1 MTTVLLCLLLG
12 AAPAKPNSPSIL
24 VDGEPSRVVVRY
36 QISNSVGDI
45 AALSPDHP
53 ASDVEGRKWLTF
65 ELRSAEG
72 EARNPPLLGSYVE
85 RGVWIDFRPRF
96 KLVPGGTY
104 VARAY
109 RGDGPNGPVV
119 SETTYT
125 VPAAEAKPPT
135 TVAGVS
141 PNLPTLPANVLKF
154 YVSFTA
160 PMREGR
166 EVLERIK
173 LLDDAGRELGAP
185 WRDLELWYADATRL
199 SLFVHPGRIK
209 QGVNLR
215 EDFGP
220 VLTPGRRY
228 TLVVG
233 TDLLDAAGQPLARE
247 FHYPFVATDELR
259 RRIDVAAWSLAAPKS
274 GERDPLVVTF
284 DRPLDRHLALRAL
297 AVHDAAGQSL
307 LGQGEVSPDGRRWSW
322 TPVDRWSPGNFK
334 LQVDPV
340 LEDLCGNSPLRA
352 FDHDLETEKVD
363 VLPPLLERAFSVE

>member
-12 AAPAKPNSPSIL
+12 AGPTKVNSPSIL
-24 VDGEPSRVVVRY
+24 IDGEPTQVVVRY
-36 QISNSVGDI
+36 QRASSVGDI
-45 AALSPDHP
+45 AALSGERR
-53 ASDVEGRKWLTF
+53 ASEAEGRKWLTF
-65 ELRSAEG
+65 ELRSVEG
-72 EARNPPLLGSYVE
+72 VERNPPLLGSYLD

-96 KLVPGGTY
+96 KLVPGATY
-104 VARAY
+104 VACAY
-109 RGDGPNGPVV
+109 RGDGPNGRVI

-185 WRDLELWYADATRL
+185 WRDLELWNADATRL

-220 VLTPGRRY
+220 VLTPGRKY

-247 FHYPFVATDELR
+247 FRYEFLASDELR
-259 RRIDVAAWSLAAPKS
+259 RRIDVAAWSLAAPES

-297 AVHDAAGQSL
+297 TVHDAAGQTP

-322 TPVDRWSPGNFK
+322 TPVDRWSPGDFK

-340 LEDLCGNSPLRA
+340 LEDLCGNSPQRA
-352 FDHDLETEKVD
+352 FDHDLETEQIE